1 MLTIIAT
8 DMVSIKQEEEEV
20 LYSPNNR

>member
-1 MLTIIAT
+1 ML
-8 DMVSIKQEEEEV
+8 EEEV